1 MNTLQLVRAWHQKF
15 GVPVVDTPQLPE
27 DRVQLRLDILEEEVR
42 ELREAVED
50 NDLVETLD
58 ALCDIQYL
66 LDGAFLEF
74 GLHGLKQAAFEE
86 VHASNLSK
94 MGADGKPVMRAD
106 GKVLKGPDFF
116 QPDLAG
122 VLAREPIDGFRQKT

>member
-1 MNTLQLVRAWHQKF
+1 MDTLALVKDWHQKF
-15 GVPVVDTPQLPE
+15 GVPVIDQPELPPQ
-27 DRVQLRLDILEEEVR
+27 RVQLRLDILEEEVR
-42 ELREAVED
+42 ELREAVEN

-74 GLHGLKQAAFEE
+74 GLHKFRQAAFEE

-94 MGADGKPVMRAD
+94 MGADGRPVYRAD
-106 GKVLKGPDFF
+106 GKVLKGPGYFR
-116 QPDLAG
+116 PNLAG
-122 VLAREPIDGFRQKT
+122 VLADEPKHNP